1 MKKLDLHIHS
11 WFSDD
16 GELTVEKIIDMA
28 VCSHVDVIA
37 ITDHNSTRAVEPALK
52 YAENKNI
59 EVIPGIEIDCT
70 FKDINLHVLGYNI
83 DYKNLCFH
91 ELESNILNQERQAS
105 NKKIEKIIQC
115 TGLKLDKSEVIRRA
129 HNGVVTG
136 ELIAEILLEDETN
149 RNSTIL
155 SPYVE
160 EGNRSD
166 MPYVNFYWDYFSKG
180 KPAYVPIKF
189 ISLKETLNII
199 HNNGGVAVIAHPGN
213 NLKSDL
219 SIIDEIISEGI
230 DGIEVFSTY
239 HTSSQIDYFYNKAIE
254 NNLKITCGS
263 DFHGKNK
270 PNIQIGNFG
279 CDSKLLSYIETS
291 CLKN

>member
-1 MKKLDLHIHS
+1 MVVGRHI
-11 WFSDD
+11 D
-16 GELTVEKIIDMA
+16 I
-28 VCSHVDVIA
+28 IA
-37 ITDHNSTRAVEPALK
+37 ITDHNSTRAVELALK
-52 YAENKNI
+52 YAKNKTI
-59 EVIPGIEIDCT
+59 EVILGIEIDCT

-83 DYKNLCFH
+83 DYKNLWFH

-105 NKKIEKIIQC
+105 SKKIEKIIQC
-115 TGLKLDKSEVIRRA
+115 TGLKLDKSEVLRRV

-136 ELIAEILLEDETN
+136 GLIAEILLEGEAN
-149 RNSTIL
+149 RKSTIL

-199 HNNGGVAVIAHPGN
+199 HNNGEVAVIAHPGN

-219 SIIDEIISEGI
+219 RIIDEIISEGMM
-230 DGIEVFSTY
+230 E
-239 HTSSQIDYFYNKAIE
+239 
-254 NNLKITCGS
+254 
-263 DFHGKNK
+263 
-270 PNIQIGNFG
+270 
-279 CDSKLLSYIETS
+279 
-291 CLKN
+291 